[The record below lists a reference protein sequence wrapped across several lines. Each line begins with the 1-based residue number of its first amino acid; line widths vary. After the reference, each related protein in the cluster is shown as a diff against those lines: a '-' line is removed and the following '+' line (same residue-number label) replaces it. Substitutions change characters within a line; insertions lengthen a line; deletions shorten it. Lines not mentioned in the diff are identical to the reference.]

1 MAAVPSLKKSCAVMK
16 NSVPYGFSNGIVMRS
31 VAKGV
36 CVPSSPLVSIHCGH
50 WGAAFAQICNERAS
64 FSQFGLRSQLIS
76 PLYRATEDDLIAM
89 TKEAVVFSEPKCK

>member
-1 MAAVPSLKKSCAVMK
+1 MPFTSHTSPVIVAMAAVPSLKKSCAVMK

-50 WGAAFAQICNERAS
+50 WLGP
-64 FSQFGLRSQLIS
+64 
-76 PLYRATEDDLIAM
+76 PL
-89 TKEAVVFSEPKCK
+89 V